1 VLDTVQKNVDAI
13 RQAGG
18 MPSLN
23 HPNFHWAVRPDELRQ
38 VNGLRLF
45 EVYNGHPT
53 VNNWGGG
60 GFESLDEMW
69 DAVLTAGR
77 EVYGIAVDD
86 AHHFKTLGPQYSNPG
101 RGWVMVKAPELSTR
115 SVLEAL
121 ERGDFYASTGV
132 ELGDLGRLDNGLR
145 IGISEQ
151 RHVRYTT
158 EFIGAGGKLLSR
170 TSDNP
175 AEYRLKPGEPYVRA
189 RVSDSNGW
197 RAWVQPVFAR

>member
-1 VLDTVQKNVDAI
+1 VTRLRILGVPIDVLPFEA
-13 RQAGG
+13 
-18 MPSLN
+18 
-23 HPNFHWAVRPDELRQ
+23 AVE
-38 VNGLRLF
+38 
-45 EVYNGHPT
+45 
-53 VNNWGGG
+53 
-60 GFESLDEMW
+60 
-69 DAVLTAGR
+69 AVLGWMGEPASRTAHFCN
-77 EVYGIAVDD
+77 VHLVVS
-86 AHHFKTLGPQYSNPG
+86 AHDSP
-101 RGWVMVKAPELSTR
+101 